1 MAVSAEMMKG
11 TVVPIILKLLSEKE
25 MYGYEVIKVVNER
38 TAQALEWKEG
48 TIYPWL
54 HRLEEDG
61 LISSQWRESAS
72 GRRRKYYSLT
82 RRGAGELVTKI
93 DEWQTLTKA
102 VSAVLSLPLPA

>member
-1 MAVSAEMMKG
+1 MAVSQEMMKG

-38 TAQALEWKEG
+38 TDRALEWKEG

-72 GRRRKYYSLT
+72 GRRRKYYHLT
-82 RRGAGELVTKI
+82 RRGAGELDVKVA
-93 DEWQTLTKA
+93 EWQTLTKA
-102 VSAVLSLPLPA
+102 VSAVLCLPLPA

>member
-61 LISSQWRESAS
+61 LISSQWRESTS

-82 RRGAGELVTKI
+82 RRGASELATKV